1 MLTLLGLLAMLFFI
15 ACVIVLAAGV
25 TWVVVKYS
33 PQKKPTAGT
42 DSARG

>member
-1 MLTLLGLLAMLFFI
+1 MLLFI

-33 PQKKPTAGT
+33 PTKRPTG
-42 DSARG
+42 

>member
-1 MLTLLGLLAMLFFI
+1 MSTALGLIGLIAFI

-33 PQKKPTAGT
+33 PTKRPDQA
-42 DSARG
+42 